1 MYEELDHQVWTPVIL
16 RGKNP
21 IKNVNNQTYNIID
34 KRNSDEIQKSNKC
47 NQLENESENFHHQ
60 RVPISIAQEIIKTR
74 CSMKMTQKEIAQ
86 KINVLQSVIASYENG
101 SAIPDHKILQKI
113 SKVLNISFN
122 TKMNKNKSKESFH

>member
-1 MYEELDHQVWTPVIL
+1 MYQEEHQVWTPVIL

-21 IKNVNNQTYNIID
+21 IKKNDTQKYNIID
-34 KRNSDEIQKSNKC
+34 KRNSDEIQKNVKNNK
-47 NQLENESENFHHQ
+47 LENESENFHLQ
-60 RVPISIAQEIIKTR
+60 RVPISIAQEIIKKR
-74 CSMKMTQKEIAQ
+74 CSMKMTQKELAQ

-122 TKMNKNKSKESFH
+122 TKNKSKESLHSP